1 MRLNARQAGWEL
13 RPAGPLHGKAFMR
26 MRVFGSSRVLGL
38 GQVVVFVLALLVA
51 ALLPASA
58 SAAPSFAT
66 VDEATVH
73 PGVVTTTEGAGT
85 CTSNFVFTDGTDVFL
100 GQAAHCAGTGP
111 PTEIDGCTAGSRPL
125 GTRVTVEGASRPG
138 TLAYSSWLAMQEVG
152 ETDPN
157 ACMFNDFALV
167 QLDPDDAAGT
177 NPSVPFFGGPTGL
190 DTDGTEVGESV
201 YSYGSSELLLGQ
213 FSPKIGTSLGTSGG
227 GWTHSVQTLPPGV
240 PGDSGSAYLT
250 DGGSALGVLSTVTIL
265 GPAPGSNG
273 VSDLNLALDYAN
285 THQEDL
291 GTLRL
296 VDGTEPFDQ
305 DASGAGLLGLLPF

>member
-1 MRLNARQAGWEL
+1 
-13 RPAGPLHGKAFMR
+13 MR

-38 GQVVVFVLALLVA
+38 GQAVVFVLALLVA

-58 SAAPSFAT
+58 SAAPSFAP

-85 CTSNFVFTDGTDVFL
+85 CTSNFVFTNGTDVFL
-100 GQAAHCAGTGP
+100 GQAAHCAGTGLA
-111 PTEIDGCTAGSRPL
+111 TEIDGCKDGNSLPL
-125 GTRVTVEGASRPG
+125 GTPVEVEGASQPG
-138 TLAYSSWLAMQEVG
+138 TLAYSSWLAMQANG

-167 QLDPDDAAGT
+167 QLDPADVAST
-177 NPSVPFFGGPTGL
+177 NPSVPFFGGPTGI
-190 DTDGTEVGESV
+190 DTDGTEMGESV

-213 FSPKIGTSLGTSGG
+213 FSPKTGTSLGTSGG
-227 GWTHSVQTLPPGV
+227 GWTHAVQTVPPGV

-285 THQEDL
+285 THGDL
-291 GTLRL
+291 GTLSL
-296 VDGTEPFDQ
+296 VDGTESFDPEV
-305 DASGAGLLGLLPF
+305 SGGGLLGLPLLF

>member
-1 MRLNARQAGWEL
+1 
-13 RPAGPLHGKAFMR
+13 MR

-38 GQVVVFVLALLVA
+38 GQAVVFVLALLVA

-58 SAAPSFAT
+58 SAAPSFAP

-85 CTSNFVFTDGTDVFL
+85 CTSNFVFTNGTDVFL
-100 GQAAHCAGTGP
+100 GQAAHCAGTGLA
-111 PTEIDGCTAGSRPL
+111 TEIDGCKDGNSLPL
-125 GTRVTVEGASRPG
+125 GTPVEVEGASQPG
-138 TLAYSSWLAMQEVG
+138 TLAYSSWLAMQANG

-167 QLDPDDAAGT
+167 QLDPADVAST

-190 DTDGTEVGESV
+190 DTDGTERGESV

-213 FSPKIGTSLGTSGG
+213 FSPKTGTSLGTLGE
-227 GWTHSVQTLPPGV
+227 GWTHAVQTLPPGV

-250 DGGSALGVLSTVTIL
+250 DGGTALGVLSTVTIL

-273 VSDLNLALDYAN
+273 VSDLNRALDYAN
-285 THQEDL
+285 THGDL
-291 GTLRL
+291 GTLSL
-296 VDGTEPFDQ
+296 VDGTESFDPEV
-305 DASGAGLLGLLPF
+305 SGGGLLGLPLLF

>member
-1 MRLNARQAGWEL
+1 
-13 RPAGPLHGKAFMR
+13 MR

-38 GQVVVFVLALLVA
+38 GQAVVFVLALLVA

-58 SAAPSFAT
+58 SAAPSFAP

-85 CTSNFVFTDGTDVFL
+85 CTSNFVFTNGTDVFL
-100 GQAAHCAGTGP
+100 GQAAHCAGTGLA
-111 PTEIDGCTAGSRPL
+111 TEIDGCKDGNSLPL
-125 GTRVTVEGASRPG
+125 GTPVEVEGASQPG
-138 TLAYSSWLAMQEVG
+138 TLAYSSWLAMQANG

-167 QLDPDDAAGT
+167 QLDPADVAST

-190 DTDGTEVGESV
+190 DTDGTEMGESV

-213 FSPKIGTSLGTSGG
+213 FSPKTGTSLGTSGG
-227 GWTHSVQTLPPGV
+227 GWTHAVQTVPPGV

-285 THQEDL
+285 THQDDL
-291 GTLRL
+291 GTLSL
-296 VDGTEPFDQ
+296 VDGTESFDPEV
-305 DASGAGLLGLLPF
+305 SGGGLLGLPLLF

>member
-1 MRLNARQAGWEL
+1 
-13 RPAGPLHGKAFMR
+13 MR

-38 GQVVVFVLALLVA
+38 GQAVVFVLALLVA

-58 SAAPSFAT
+58 SAAPSFAP

-85 CTSNFVFTDGTDVFL
+85 CTSNFVFTNGTDVFL
-100 GQAAHCAGTGP
+100 GQAAHCAGTGLA
-111 PTEIDGCTAGSRPL
+111 TEIDGCKDGNSLPL
-125 GTRVTVEGASRPG
+125 GTPVEVEGASQPG
-138 TLAYSSWLAMQEVG
+138 TLAYSSWLAMQANG

-167 QLDPDDAAGT
+167 QLDPADVAST
-177 NPSVPFFGGPTGL
+177 NPSVPFFGGPTGI
-190 DTDGTEVGESV
+190 DTDGTEMGESV

-213 FSPKIGTSLGTSGG
+213 FSPKTGTSLGTSGG
-227 GWTHSVQTLPPGV
+227 GWTHAVQTLPPGV

-285 THQEDL
+285 THGDL
-291 GTLRL
+291 GTLSL
-296 VDGTEPFDQ
+296 VDGTESFDPEV
-305 DASGAGLLGLLPF
+305 SGGGLLGLPLLF